1 VVERSGEEARGTASA
16 LASRRVAAIFGTRS
30 QVAAML
36 RVEAAIAAAEAD
48 VELVPAEGATA
59 IAAACDVERYDVAS
73 LERAAI
79 DAGNLAIPLVRAL
92 GEQVA
97 EDARGW
103 VHLGATS
110 QDLLDSAAMLQ
121 ARDAID
127 LLIEELGAIGVACTD
142 LARRHVGT
150 VMAARTLLQHATP
163 TTFGLKAAHWLRAA
177 TDGIE
182 RLGALRASLP
192 AQLGGAAGTLAA
204 LGEQG
209 PAVVERLAD
218 RLELA
223 VPDLPWHTDR
233 EPVARLAAEIA
244 IVAGGAAKIALD
256 VALLMQTEVGEV
268 VEGGAPGPSSAMP
281 QKRNP
286 VHAPAAIAAARLATA
301 ATGVVLDAIPQE
313 HERGLGSWHAEREAL
328 TDVFR
333 YGTGAVE
340 HVRAIVDSLEIDPV
354 RMRANLELA
363 GGTALA
369 EALVSA
375 LVPHVGRAEA
385 FRLVQRA
392 CERVE
397 RDDVSLR
404 EAAAREAAITSILD
418 PEAVDAALEPSAYL
432 GSARMFVESAIARFE
447 GMAAE
452 HRTP

>member
-1 VVERSGEEARGTASA
+1 VTERLEDEGRGTPSA
-16 LASRRVAAIFGTRS
+16 LASPRVAGILGTRS

-36 RVEAAIAAAEAD
+36 RVEAMIAAAQAN
-48 VELVPAEGATA
+48 VGLVPAEAADA
-59 IAAACDVERYDVAS
+59 IAAACEVDRYDVAT
-73 LERAAI
+73 LERAAG
-79 DAGNLAIPLVRAL
+79 DSGNLAIPLVRAL
-92 GEQVA
+92 SEEVA

-121 ARDAID
+121 ARDVID
-127 LLIEELGAIGVACTD
+127 LLVDELRAIGVACVD

-150 VMAARTLLQHATP
+150 VMAARTLLQQATP
-163 TTFGLKAAHWLRAA
+163 TTFGLKAAHWLRVM
-177 TDGIE
+177 TDGME
-182 RLGALRASLP
+182 RLGSLRASLP

-204 LGEQG
+204 LGEHG
-209 PAVVERLAD
+209 PAVTERLAD
-218 RLELA
+218 RLGLA

-233 EPVARLAAEIA
+233 EPVARLAAEVA

-286 VHAPAAIAAARLATA
+286 VHAPAAIAAARLAA
-301 ATGVVLDAIPQE
+301 AAAGVVLDAIPQE

-328 TDVFR
+328 MDVFR
-333 YGTGAVE
+333 YGAGAVE
-340 HVRAIVDSLEIDPV
+340 HVRAIVDGLEVDPA
-354 RMRANLELA
+354 RMRANLDLA

-375 LVPHVGRAEA
+375 LVPEVGRAEA
-385 FRLVQRA
+385 FRLVRRA

-397 RDDVSLR
+397 RDGGSLR
-404 EAAAREAAITSILD
+404 EAAGREEAITSILH
-418 PEAVDAALEPSAYL
+418 PEEIDAALEPSGYL
-432 GSARMFVESAIARFE
+432 GSARMFVEASVTRFE
-447 GMAAE
+447 RVAGI
-452 HRTP
+452 RTT